1 MVLFPAIE
9 VVSRL
14 FGTTGIVASPVLVQH
29 LTLYIGFSGAIIASR
44 RNKLLSLSNSLLFNN
59 DNQIVWAKIIAKV
72 TTIVVVTVLALGA
85 WNLVMIE
92 KEFPTDIAPFIPRWV
107 ALLIM
112 PIGFASIAFHM
123 IYNSYSESKNRRAK
137 PPRPINIGAPLN
149 KENRIAAINMYG
161 KRFISLKTS
170 H

>member
-44 RNKLLSLSNSLLFNN
+44 RNKLLSLSNSLLFNY
-59 DNQIVWAKIIAKV
+59 DNQIVWPKIIAKV
-72 TTIVVVTVLALGA
+72 TTVAVVAVLALGA

-123 IYNSYSESKNRRAK
+123 IYNSYSKLKNRVILVALL
-137 PPRPINIGAPLN
+137 ILIILIVFNYN
-149 KENRIAAINMYG
+149 C
-161 KRFISLKTS
+161 
-170 H
+170 

>member
-44 RNKLLSLSNSLLFNN
+44 RNKLLSLSNSLLFNY

-72 TTIVVVTVLALGA
+72 TTIVVVTVLALV
-85 WNLVMIE
+85 L
-92 KEFPTDIAPFIPRWV
+92 
-107 ALLIM
+107 
-112 PIGFASIAFHM
+112 
-123 IYNSYSESKNRRAK
+123 
-137 PPRPINIGAPLN
+137 
-149 KENRIAAINMYG
+149 
-161 KRFISLKTS
+161 
-170 H
+170 